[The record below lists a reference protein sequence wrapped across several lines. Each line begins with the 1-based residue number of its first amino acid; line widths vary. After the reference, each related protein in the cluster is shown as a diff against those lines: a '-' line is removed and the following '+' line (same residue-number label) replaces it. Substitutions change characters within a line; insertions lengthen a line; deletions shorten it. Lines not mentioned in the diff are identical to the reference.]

1 MPPNHRSASDRLRH
15 TVSEQ
20 LRRCSSLRP
29 RRLAQGGHSASPC
42 RRRRSWQRCSHR
54 WGSGHCRRAGA
65 TATRAN
71 SRRIC
76 PGSPAPSPIASAVPS
91 RSLRPRRDAVALEAE
106 AYAAGKSLAT
116 EMERF
121 KIFRRYIYEAW
132 HRAANF
138 AKSRSRAA
146 AAASIRARAVTVG
159 VCSAASDPAAP
170 GE

>member
-1 MPPNHRSASDRLRH
+1 MLYRSP
-15 TVSEQ
+15 
-20 LRRCSSLRP
+20 RP
-29 RRLAQGGHSASPC
+29 RRE
-42 RRRRSWQRCSHR
+42 
-54 WGSGHCRRAGA
+54 
-65 TATRAN
+65 
-71 SRRIC
+71 
-76 PGSPAPSPIASAVPS
+76 
-91 RSLRPRRDAVALEAE
+91 AVALEAE

-121 KIFRRYIYEAW
+121 KIFRRYTYEAW

-146 AAASIRARAVTVG
+146 AAASIRARAATVG